1 MTDLEYC
8 VVLSSGTR
16 RLGAGVLLTRRF
28 VLTAGHC
35 LRSVRLGDVVGVSI
49 STGQQ
54 VNASYCEHL
63 ERADLALL
71 EVVSPDLIP
80 FRLPDPDRARLGDL
94 WQSMYT
100 PEEDD
105 PRLGGDVA
113 DPARAYRCVGGE
125 RITALQLNC
134 GQILG
139 DYAGYSGSP
148 VERRTPSRSPA
159 LLGIL
164 LEQYPDRRD
173 SRRYANVLFAA
184 TILEA
189 MDRFEVLGIEGIL
202 DELRP
207 DGNGGSLDGSVVTR
221 PISER
226 PGVQASVEA
235 MDAAFTELEQWRS
248 EGRMSPLEVYQR
260 QLKISQDVID
270 LWLRPVRD
278 VD

>member
-1 MTDLEYC
+1 MADVEYC
-8 VVLSSGTR
+8 VLLSQGSR

-28 VLTAGHC
+28 VLTAEHC
-35 LRSVRLGDVVGVSI
+35 MRNLQLNDVVCISL

-54 VNASYCEHL
+54 VDARYCDRL

-71 EVVSPDLIP
+71 EVIAPDLVP
-80 FRLPDPDRARLGDL
+80 FRLLDPDRARLGDL
-94 WQSMYT
+94 WQSTYT
-100 PEEDD
+100 PEEND

-113 DPARAYRCVGGE
+113 DPARTYLCVGGE

-148 VERRTPSRSPA
+148 VERRTASRSPA

-164 LEQYPDRRD
+164 FEQYPDRQTH
-173 SRRYANVLFAA
+173 RRYTNVLFAA

-189 MDRFEVLGIEGIL
+189 MDRFTALGIEGIL
-202 DELRP
+202 EELRP
-207 DGNGGSLDGSVVTR
+207 DDSADRAGSRRSA
-221 PISER
+221 
-226 PGVQASVEA
+226 VQATLDA
-235 MDAAFTELEQWRS
+235 MDMAVTELEQWRS

-270 LWLRPVRD
+270 KWLRPVSD
-278 VD
+278 DD